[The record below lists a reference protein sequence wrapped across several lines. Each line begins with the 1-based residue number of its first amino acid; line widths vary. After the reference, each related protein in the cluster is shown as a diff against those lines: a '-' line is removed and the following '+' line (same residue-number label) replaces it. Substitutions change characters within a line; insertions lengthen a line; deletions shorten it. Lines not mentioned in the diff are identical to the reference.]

1 MKEVHLICNA
11 HLDPIWQW
19 DWEEGA
25 AAALS
30 TFRAAA
36 DLADEFDY
44 IFCHNEVTL
53 YKYIEEYAPSLF
65 ERIKKLIRSGKWHIM
80 GGWYLQPD
88 CNMPKG
94 ESFVRQIQMGHRYFR
109 EKFGTESK
117 TAICFDAFGHSAGLP
132 QIVKKCGQ
140 DNYMLCRP
148 GDDGNP
154 NDQFLWEGL
163 DGTRIK
169 VAASPYGYNSPLG
182 HAVDSIKSRADASD
196 HDVVCVLWGVGN
208 HGGGPSRK
216 DLSDIEELKKA
227 GYFTLLHSE
236 PDYFFAKIDPS
247 VVRSGS
253 LRSSMPGCYT
263 SVVRVKQQHAALENA
278 LYATETMCSA
288 AAMRGLIEYPEKE
301 LDEACEDLL
310 NAEFHDVL
318 PGSTVRA
325 GEENGLQL
333 LSHGLLI
340 CNRLRAKAYFA
351 LTAAEPKAKEGE
363 FPILV
368 FNPHAYEWETDI
380 TCEFSLADQNWD
392 EHTVSHFTVLDKDGN
407 PVPWQCIK
415 EESNLNLDWRKKLIF
430 RGKLNPLAITR
441 FSVYVS
447 FAPKEEKPCFP
458 NDSIVLDLPGKY
470 VAIDKKT
477 GLLASYRI
485 NGKEYIKNRQGFLPV
500 MYEDNPDPWGM
511 GAFQLHGMGRNPR
524 PFALE
529 ETPSGVFAGMESIQ
543 IIEDGDIY
551 LGVEAFFRLDNTRI
565 RMEYD
570 IDKNSTGLDIKL
582 DVFPGDSN
590 RMVKLSLPCAIEGS
604 YVGQTAFGTEQL
616 YMDGRE
622 CVNQRFVAL
631 RPENG
636 DCLALFNR
644 GTYGSSF
651 TDGMISMSLLR
662 TATYCAHPIMERP
675 LIPTDRFIKKID
687 TGERNFAF
695 RMAVAPFDALE
706 RLADEFNLPPYAL
719 NVFPV
724 ENDFNAY
731 PFSLTLSD
739 RDITLVTVKKQY
751 QSSAYLLRL
760 YNGTDHEKSCTLSL
774 NGQSLSLHFTKYE
787 VKTVSFE
794 KSLQELDGLYI

>member
-53 YKYIEEYAPSLF
+53 YKYIEEYAPALF
-65 ERIKKLIRSGKWHIM
+65 ERIKKLIRAGKWHIM

-94 ESFVRQIQMGHRYFR
+94 ESFVRQIQMGHRYFLD
-109 EKFGTESK
+109 KFGVESK
-117 TAICFDAFGHSAGLP
+117 TAICFDAFGHSSGLP

-140 DNYMLCRP
+140 NHYMLCRP
-148 GDDGNP
+148 GDDGIP
-154 NDQFLWEGL
+154 DDQFLWEGA

-169 VAASPYGYNSPLG
+169 VTASPSGYNSPLG
-182 HAVDSIKSRADASD
+182 HAVDTIRSRADSSE

-216 DLSDIEELKKA
+216 DLADIEELKKA
-227 GYFTLLHSE
+227 GKYTLLHSN
-236 PDYFFAKIDPS
+236 PDYFFAKIDPQ
-247 VVRSGS
+247 VVRKGS

-263 SVVRVKQQHAALENA
+263 SVVRIKQQHAALENA
-278 LYATETMCSA
+278 LYSAETICSV
-288 AAMRGLIEYPEKE
+288 AAMRGLIAYPEAE

-368 FNPHAYEWETDI
+368 FNPHAYVWETDV

-392 EHTVSHFTVLDKDGN
+392 EKSVSHFTVLDADGN
-407 PVPWQCIK
+407 SVPWQCTK
-415 EESNLNLDWRKKLIF
+415 EESNLNLDWRKRLIF
-430 RGKLNPLAITR
+430 RGKLKPLSVTR
-441 FSVYVS
+441 FSVFVR
-447 FAPKEEKPCFP
+447 FAPKEELSSASS
-458 NDSIVLDLPGKY
+458 NGIVLSLPGKY
-470 VAIDKKT
+470 AAIDKRT
-477 GLLASYRI
+477 GLLSSYKI
-485 NGKEYIKNRQGFLPV
+485 KGHEYIKDHQGFMPM

-511 GAFQLHGMGRNPR
+511 GEFQLHGMGRNPR
-524 PFALE
+524 PFLLDPA
-529 ETPSGVFAGMESIQ
+529 PSGIFEGMEPVQ

-551 LGVEAFFRLDNTRI
+551 LGVEAFFKLDNTRI
-565 RMEYD
+565 RIEYD
-570 IDKNSTGLDIKL
+570 IFKHSPDMDIKL
-582 DVFPGDSN
+582 DIFPGDSN
-590 RMVKLSLPCAIEGS
+590 RMIKYAFPCSLDGA
-604 YVGQTAFGTEQL
+604 YMGQTAYGVEEL
-616 YMDGRE
+616 YSDGRE
-622 CVNQRFVAL
+622 CVNQRFVTL
-631 RPENG
+631 RPQIG
-636 DCLALFNR
+636 DCLAILNR

-651 TDGMISMSLLR
+651 ENGVISMSLLR
-662 TATYCAHPIMERP
+662 TATYCAHPILDRP
-675 LIPTDRFIKKID
+675 LIPSDRFIKKID
-687 TGERNFAF
+687 MGERNFVF
-695 RMAVAPFDALE
+695 RLTVAPFESLE

-724 ENDFNAY
+724 ENDDAAL
-731 PFSLTLSD
+731 PFSLSISD
-739 RDITLVTVKKQY
+739 PDITLVMIKKRY
-751 QSSAYLLRL
+751 HSEEYLLRL
-760 YNGTDHEKSCTLSL
+760 FNGTDQPRDCSLSL
-774 NGQSLSLHFTKYE
+774 NGKSISLHFSRYE
-787 VKTVSFE
+787 VKTLSYDRVL
-794 KSLQELDGLYI
+794 KELDGLYI